1 MITLNV
7 NPHLYLN
14 WICSFEEKITN
25 LVAIGACPWP
35 RDRVIKCLVIS
46 WLSTSCIRLLV
57 GSTPG
62 ERTNIRGVC
71 AMESSS
77 TDLRSRTGGSTN
89 LWPRFSTIKFAIQ
102 KEILSGR
109 QLRIISIFW
118 NTLQFISH
126 SDTNG
131 VFSGSV
137 AMYLKFSSFE
147 RNGFTY
153 LKILIVSV

>member
-1 MITLNV
+1 M
-7 NPHLYLN
+7 
-14 WICSFEEKITN
+14 
-25 LVAIGACPWP
+25 AIGACPWP
-35 RDRVIKCLVIS
+35 RDSVIKCLVIS
-46 WLSTSCIRLLV
+46 WLSTSCIRLPV

-137 AMYLKFSSFE
+137 AMYLKFSNKTE
-147 RNGFTY
+147 VTY
-153 LKILIVSV
+153 LVTWRFQSIYQVFQSRGNCSNDEMRP

>member
-1 MITLNV
+1 M
-7 NPHLYLN
+7 
-14 WICSFEEKITN
+14 
-25 LVAIGACPWP
+25 AIGACPWP

-89 LWPRFSTIKFAIQ
+89 LWPRFCTIKFAIQ

-137 AMYLKFSSFE
+137 AMYLKCSSFE
-147 RNGFTY
+147 RNGFIYFLLEDINRIGLTSCSNPAGIARTM
-153 LKILIVSV
+153 K